1 MNYFL
6 YNPKSNNENNDLNII
21 TENGQNDC
29 QVAMKI
35 CLLDLDIA
43 QFATQLSQDDRVFI
57 CGGDGTLH
65 YFANNSWGIDFP
77 CPLYVIRSGT
87 GNDFLND
94 IGQKDNSTFI
104 DIREYLK
111 DLPEGEING
120 KKRRFLNGIGFGL
133 DGEVCLGVEQ
143 YKQKHPK
150 KKANY
155 ATIAVKQLLFTYK
168 GPRVKVTVD
177 GVSKEYDDVWAV
189 STMKGKYY
197 GGGLMIAPTQE
208 RSSGKLSV
216 MVMHGGARLKALSLF
231 AGLSK
236 GSHIKCQRIVEIIE
250 GDDVR
255 VEADRP
261 STLQIDGEVY
271 LDVTSYAAKTRAA
284 LEAQDVS
291 EGAEDAVFS
300 N

>member
-6 YNPKSNNENNDLNII
+6 YNPKSNNDNNELNII
-21 TENGQNDC
+21 TEDGDKR

-35 CLLDLDIA
+35 CLLDLDINH
-43 QFATQLSQDDRVFI
+43 FASQLCDSDRVFI

-65 YFANNSWGIDFP
+65 HFANNSYGIEFP

-94 IGQKDNSTFI
+94 IGQKDNTDLV

-111 DLPEGEING
+111 DLPESEING
-120 KKRRFLNGIGFGL
+120 EITRKFINGVGFGL
-133 DGEVCLGVEQ
+133 DGEVCRGVEEF
-143 YKQKHPK
+143 KKKNPK

-155 ATIAVKQLLFTYK
+155 SMVALKLLMLTYK
-168 GPRVKVTVD
+168 RPNGRVTVD
-177 GVSKEYDDVWAV
+177 GVTHEYNDIWAV

-216 MVMHGGARLKALSLF
+216 MIMYGGTRTKALTLF
-231 AGLSK
+231 AGLGK
-236 GSHIKCQRIVEIIE
+236 GSHIKCKKIVEIVE
-250 GDDVR
+250 GDDIL
-255 VEADRP
+255 VEFDSP
-261 STLQIDGEVY
+261 SALQIDGEVY
-271 LDVTSYAAKTRAA
+271 LDVTKYSARTGRGAANST
-284 LEAQDVS
+284 EATQEAVS
-291 EGAEDAVFS
+291 L
-300 N
+300 